1 MHPSDQPV
9 DPSTAS
15 PVTMDPRLRSWRRR
29 VFAAT
34 WLSYAGFYFCRKP
47 FFIAKPALAEEL
59 SWEPSILGLLGT
71 CYLVAYAAGQFV
83 AGWAGTRW
91 GPRILLLA
99 GMLVSVGANFTFG
112 LTNSFG
118 MFATFLIINGL
129 AQSTGWSGNV
139 GSMARWFRRD
149 ERGTVM
155 GLWATNYQ
163 VGGVAANTLAA
174 WVLGKWGFQASFF
187 AGSIV
192 LLLVWAFFL
201 FNQRNAPE
209 DVGLPAIE
217 EDDTA
222 SEGAVEES
230 TRSTWS
236 PGWSRQVWTNVL
248 LVGVFYFFV
257 KLVRYAIWSWTP
269 LLLARDFQLDLDD
282 AGYLSTLFDLG
293 GIPGVIFAGWLSDRY
308 FAGRRVL
315 ISFVFV
321 VGMGCS
327 CLALYTL
334 GTTSLGAFAVCITVL
349 GFTLYGPD
357 ALMTGAAAIE
367 VGSLRAATLAA
378 GIINGLGQIGAI
390 TQEVL
395 LGALLNR
402 GGVLEVFAVLLVSSV
417 AAILCLGVLLIRN
430 RRGLADL

>member
-1 MHPSDQPV
+1 M
-9 DPSTAS
+9 
-15 PVTMDPRLRSWRRR
+15 TMDPRLRSWRRR

-59 SWEPSILGLLGT
+59 SWEPSILGILGT
-71 CYLVAYAAGQFV
+71 CYLVSYAAGQFV
-83 AGWAGTRW
+83 AGWAGTKW
-91 GPRILLLA
+91 GPRVLLLA
-99 GMLVSVGANFTFG
+99 GMAISAGANLAFG

-118 MFATFLIINGL
+118 MFATFLVINGL

-139 GSMARWFRRD
+139 GSMARWFRRE

-174 WVLGKWGFQASFF
+174 WVLGKWGFQWSFF
-187 AGSIV
+187 AGSMV
-192 LLLVWAFFL
+192 LLVVWAFFL
-201 FNQRNAPE
+201 FNQRNGPE
-209 DVGLPAIE
+209 DVGLANL
-217 EDDTA
+217 EDED
-222 SEGAVEES
+222 EGADAAGGS
-230 TRSTWS
+230 ASSAWN

-257 KLVRYAIWSWTP
+257 KLIRYAIWSWTP

-308 FAGRRVL
+308 FEGRRVR
-315 ISFVFV
+315 ISFFFIL
-321 VGMGCS
+321 GMGAS
-327 CLALYTL
+327 CLALYSL

-378 GIINGLGQIGAI
+378 GIINGMGQVGAI
-390 TQEVL
+390 TQEIL
-395 LGALLNR
+395 LGSLLDK

-417 AAILCLGVLLIRN
+417 AAIFCLGILLMRN
-430 RRGLADL
+430 HRGLADL